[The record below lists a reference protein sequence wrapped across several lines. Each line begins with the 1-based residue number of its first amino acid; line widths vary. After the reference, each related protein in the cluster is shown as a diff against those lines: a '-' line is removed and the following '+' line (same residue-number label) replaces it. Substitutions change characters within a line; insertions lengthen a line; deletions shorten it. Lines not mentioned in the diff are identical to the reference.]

1 MYDALMATASGP
13 TPSTQRLLSI
23 IELQNVIAAAAFNT
37 DEIMRMVADRALTLT
52 QGTAATVELVEG
64 DDVVCRASAGATQ
77 QLGLRRAQKST
88 LAGRCVAERKPV
100 RADDGSAICVPLIHG
115 EHVVGVL
122 GASRTTAQLTPED
135 TETLR
140 LLAQIIVIPLHKT
153 RSFPRPRYDNT
164 HDALTGLLN
173 RRAFEERVG
182 VELARRNRYA
192 QSFSLA
198 FLDLDGFNTANDRF
212 GEAAGDEL
220 LRTIGTILSKHT
232 RVMDACFR
240 LGGDEFAIVMP
251 GTAFDGARIVIER
264 CRTHIIEANL
274 LEGTVTASVGIVE
287 AIEETLEKLVERA
300 DAALRADKG
309 SAKTA

>member
-1 MYDALMATASGP
+1 MAETP
-13 TPSTQRLLSI
+13 TPNPQRLLSI

-37 DEIMRMVADRALTLT
+37 DEIMRLVAERAVGLTDA
-52 QGTAATVELVEG
+52 TAATVELVEG
-64 DDVVCRASAGATQ
+64 DDMVCRASSGATH
-77 QLGLRRAQKST
+77 QLGLRRSQKST
-88 LAGRCVAERKPV
+88 FSGRCVAERKPI
-100 RADDGSAICVPLIHG
+100 RAADGKQICVPLIHG

-122 GASRTTAQLTPED
+122 GSSRSAGEFNPDDVEV
-135 TETLR
+135 LR
-140 LLAQIIVIPLHKT
+140 LLAQIIAIPLHKT

-182 VELARRNRYA
+182 VELARHKRYQ

-198 FLDLDGFNTANDRF
+198 LLDLDGFNTANDRF

-220 LRTIGTILSKHT
+220 LRTIGTILGKHT

-251 GTAFDGARIVIER
+251 GTAFDGARIVVER
-264 CRTHIIEANL
+264 CRTHIAEANL

-287 AIEETLEKLVERA
+287 ATEGDEALESLSERA
-300 DAALRADKG
+300 DAALRTDKA
-309 SAKTA
+309 SRKTA

>member
-1 MYDALMATASGP
+1 MAETSGP
-13 TPSTQRLLSI
+13 VPSPQRLLSI

-37 DEIMRMVADRALTLT
+37 DEIMRLVAERAVGLVE
-52 QGTAATVELVEG
+52 GTSATVDLVEG
-64 DDVVCRASAGATQ
+64 DDVVCRASAGGTN
-77 QLGLRRAQKST
+77 QLGMRRSLKST
-88 LAGRCVAERKPV
+88 LSGRCVMERRPV
-100 RADDGSAICVPLIHG
+100 HGTDGRAICVPLIHG

-122 GASRTTAQLTPED
+122 GAARAAGEFGEED
-135 TETLR
+135 VHTLKI
-140 LLAQIIVIPLHKT
+140 LANIIAIPLHRT

-182 VELARRNRYA
+182 VELARRTRYQ

-198 FLDLDGFNTANDRF
+198 MLDLDGFNTASDRF
-212 GEAAGDEL
+212 GEAGGDEL

-251 GTAFDGARIVIER
+251 GTALDGAQIVIDR
-264 CRTHIIEANL
+264 CRAHIVEANL

-287 AIEETLEKLVERA
+287 ANEETYEQLVERTT
-300 DAALRADKG
+300 AALSADKA
-309 SAKTA
+309 SRR

>member
-1 MYDALMATASGP
+1 MAETP
-13 TPSTQRLLSI
+13 TPSPQRLLSI

-37 DEIMRMVADRALTLT
+37 DEIMRLVAERAVGLTD
-52 QGTAATVELVEG
+52 AASSMVELVEG
-64 DDVVCRASAGATQ
+64 DDVVCRASSGATHH
-77 QLGLRRAQKST
+77 LGLRRSQKST
-88 LAGRCVAERKPV
+88 FSGRCVTERKAV
-100 RADDGSAICVPLIHG
+100 RSPDGHQICVPLIHG

-122 GASRTTAQLTPED
+122 NAMRTAGEFAPED
-135 TETLR
+135 TEILR
-140 LLAQIIVIPLHKT
+140 LLANIIAIPLHKT

-182 VELARRNRYA
+182 VELARHKRYQ

-198 FLDLDGFNTANDRF
+198 MLDLDGFNTANDRF

-220 LRTIGTILSKHT
+220 LRTIGTILGKHT

-251 GTAFDGARIVIER
+251 GTAFEGARIVVER
-264 CRTHIIEANL
+264 CRTHIAEANL

-287 AIEETLEKLVERA
+287 ATEADESLESLSERA
-300 DAALRADKG
+300 DAALRADKASRK
-309 SAKTA
+309 SA

>member
-1 MYDALMATASGP
+1 MAEPA
-13 TPSTQRLLSI
+13 TPSPQRLLSI

-37 DEIMRMVADRALTLT
+37 DEIMRLVAERAVGLTD
-52 QGTAATVELVEG
+52 AASATVELVEG
-64 DDVVCRASAGATQ
+64 DDVVCRASSGATH
-77 QLGLRRAQKST
+77 QLGLRRSQKST
-88 LAGRCVAERKPV
+88 FSGRCVTERKPV
-100 RADDGSAICVPLIHG
+100 RSPDNRQICVPLIHG

-122 GASRTTAQLTPED
+122 AATRTSGEFAPED
-135 TETLR
+135 SEVLR
-140 LLAQIIVIPLHKT
+140 LLAQIIAIPLHKT

-182 VELARRNRYA
+182 VELARHKRYS

-198 FLDLDGFNTANDRF
+198 LLDLDGFNTANDRF

-220 LRTIGTILSKHT
+220 LRTIGTILGKHT

-251 GTAFDGARIVIER
+251 GTAFEGARIVIER
-264 CRTHIIEANL
+264 CRTHIAEANL

-287 AIEETLEKLVERA
+287 ATEADEALESLAERA
-300 DAALRADKG
+300 DAALRSDK
-309 SAKTA
+309 AARKTA

>member
-1 MYDALMATASGP
+1 MAATSGP
-13 TPSTQRLLSI
+13 LPSPQRLLSI

-37 DEIMRMVADRALTLT
+37 DEIMRLVAERAATLLAE
-52 QGTAATVELVEG
+52 GASATVELVEG
-64 DDVVCRASAGATQ
+64 DDVVCRAASGASQ
-77 QLGLRRAQKST
+77 QLGLRRSQKST
-88 LAGRCVAERKPV
+88 LSGRCVAERKPV
-100 RADDGSAICVPLIHG
+100 SSNDQRAICVPLIHG

-122 GASRTTAQLTPED
+122 GASRTAGAFAAED
-135 TETLR
+135 TEILR
-140 LLAQIIVIPLHKT
+140 LLANVIAIPLHKT

-182 VELARRNRYA
+182 VELARRTRYD
-192 QSFSLA
+192 QSFSLEM
-198 FLDLDGFNTANDRF
+198 LDLDGFNTANDRF

-251 GTAFDGARIVIER
+251 GTALDGARIVIDR
-264 CRTHIIEANL
+264 CRTHIVEANL

-287 AIEETLEKLVERA
+287 ANEETYESLVDRSM
-300 DAALRADKG
+300 AALQADKASRK
-309 SAKTA
+309 SA